1 MGSPRAN
8 RVPERIKEILAEL
21 ITTAKDPRIGFVTVT
36 DVRTTADFS
45 RATVFYTVLG
55 SPSDVSAPD
64 RPPAET
70 SDRPVDAVIDDADV
84 QTSAQERT
92 AEGLESATPMLRR
105 ELGRRLRL
113 RQVPTLE
120 FVHDPVPEHGRRI
133 EALIDEARGRR

>member
-8 RVPERIKEILAEL
+8 RVPERIKEILAGL

-45 RATVFYTVLG
+45 HATVYYTVLG
-55 SPSDVSAPD
+55 SRSDA
-64 RPPAET
+64 AL
-70 SDRPVDAVIDDADV
+70 DDADA
-84 QTSAQERT
+84 QASAEGRT
-92 AEGLESATPMLRR
+92 AEGLTSATPMLRR
-105 ELGRRLRL
+105 ELARRLRL

>member
-55 SPSDVSAPD
+55 SRSDVSAPG
-64 RPPAET
+64 RSPADT
-70 SDRPVDAVIDDADV
+70 SDRSVDAVIDDADV